1 MSVRELAFEE
11 MMLVAGGNEG
21 NGGDQA
27 GTGSMGGGDGQ
38 GNGASGS
45 ADGGYGF
52 SFDSGYAVGQV
63 VNGYTIGRAV
73 GFVGRALIEAGIVEG
88 AKAGIQALSNLE
100 NPGLPSNNADYTV
113 MGDYGGGGYGPA
125 GTSANGNGN

>member
-1 MSVRELAFEE
+1 MTVRELTFEE
-11 MMLVAGGNEG
+11 LMLVAGGNEG

-52 SFDSGYAVGQV
+52 SFDAGVSLSVVADARSHFIGGVVGWGVGKLMDAAVDV
-63 VNGYTIGRAV
+63 VNGQI
-73 GFVGRALIEAGIVEG
+73 
-88 AKAGIQALSNLE
+88 
-100 NPGLPSNNADYTV
+100 NPGKSTGLPPDYSGYNV
-113 MGDYGGGGYGPA
+113 MGDYGGPGIHGGAQSNP
-125 GTSANGNGN
+125 SNNNGN